1 MGEKYR
7 DVLSE
12 LELLQRENEILRN
25 RCIKLEKEN
34 QLLKEITDNSLLSI
48 KQKLL
53 GMRSDK
59 GFSVFEQFFLE
70 KNLLSEIEKGEKIAK
85 DFQQRIGYYEE
96 FRKLYIFRNEIYNT
110 QFKILLLLQI
120 IGDEN
125 TIEMQTKILENHPG
139 FEGDF
144 LNIVFDYHE
153 SVRLLGSKLK
163 NKKDFRG
170 GFSLYTCKEEMPKNE
185 KEQRKLDIRDNTI
198 INFYHK
204 YGEKMFQEKNM
215 RILKEN
221 LDKVGI
227 DIYSLTEI
235 KIRQIIGARKFYK
248 KLKV

>member
-163 NKKDFRG
+163 NKV
-170 GFSLYTCKEEMPKNE
+170 SA
-185 KEQRKLDIRDNTI
+185 Q
-198 INFYHK
+198 
-204 YGEKMFQEKNM
+204 
-215 RILKEN
+215 
-221 LDKVGI
+221 
-227 DIYSLTEI
+227 
-235 KIRQIIGARKFYK
+235 
-248 KLKV
+248 